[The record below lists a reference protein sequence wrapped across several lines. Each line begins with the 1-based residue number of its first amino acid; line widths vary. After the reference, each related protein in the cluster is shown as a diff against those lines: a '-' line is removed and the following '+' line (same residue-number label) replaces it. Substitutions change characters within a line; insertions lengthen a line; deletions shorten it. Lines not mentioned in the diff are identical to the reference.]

1 MSKQLAAISTLA
13 LPLLWS
19 VSAQAVP
26 MLELRLSEIGYTTE
40 TFAGTNGLALFA
52 DSYGTFIVVS
62 ATGTGTPLGMPVSL
76 IDLSSVQVSSA
87 TGGTL
92 QLALTE
98 TGLTSDTAG
107 AAAGFL
113 SAIGGTL
120 GLGNAL
126 TYQTYIDASNAAF
139 GTAQALAN
147 TTFSGSI
154 PFSGRSVNA
163 GNPGNGL
170 FSETEI
176 FTLVADPS
184 TTTSFDGRLN
194 EVPEPVSMAV
204 LGVGLL
210 GLGLARRRSKVS

>member
-1 MSKQLAAISTLA
+1 MAKRLAAISTLA

-19 VSAQAVP
+19 ASAHAVP
-26 MLELRLSEIGYTTE
+26 MLELRLSEAGYTTD
-40 TFAGTNGLALFA
+40 TFTGTNGLALFA
-52 DSYGTFIVVS
+52 ASYGSFIVVS
-62 ATGTGTPLGMPVSL
+62 ATGTGTPLNMPVSL

-120 GLGNAL
+120 GLGNVL
-126 TYQTYIDASNAAF
+126 TYQTYIDVSNAAF
-139 GTAQALAN
+139 GTTQALAN

-154 PFSGRSVNA
+154 PFSGSSENA

-170 FSETEI
+170 FSETEV
-176 FTLVADPS
+176 FTLVANPS

-194 EVPEPVSMAV
+194 EVPEPVSLAL
-204 LGVGLL
+204 LGTGLI
-210 GLGLARRRSKVS
+210 GLGLTRRS